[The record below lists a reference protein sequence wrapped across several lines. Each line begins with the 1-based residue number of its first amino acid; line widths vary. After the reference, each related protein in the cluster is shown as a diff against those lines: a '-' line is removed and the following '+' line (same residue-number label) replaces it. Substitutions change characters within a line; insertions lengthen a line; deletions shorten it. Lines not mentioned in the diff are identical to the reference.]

1 MSKESKDDW
10 NGNRWETDKEKDKT
24 MRRISILQIIICLLL
39 VSCSQ
44 QNQLLEFESDTF
56 KISINQQGLIK
67 NFVDTNTGN
76 DYLAKN
82 ISAPL
87 LSIRIKQEMILPL
100 SANLDE
106 KNQIISLHFP
116 DDINAKIKVDSIET
130 HLTFELIDISDSEN
144 IELIVW
150 GPYPTTIK
158 KIIGET
164 IGVVRCEK
172 YAIGIQAL
180 NIKTLGGYPWNENDH
195 LPQMDI
201 FESDESFDITQ
212 GRKGVLYSVE
222 AAKPTEYGSNLQ
234 AYCRNRNKGRI
245 ISNWEHEKFT
255 APAYKDGGIIGS
267 KIALFGCPVDK
278 TLDTIGAIEIAENL
292 PHPQI
297 DGQWGKTAA
306 SAAAAYII
314 LDFSEKDIEKA
325 LAITKKAGLRYLYH
339 GDPFETW
346 GHFKLKEKYFPNGLE
361 SMKRCVEIAESMGI
375 NVGIHTLSNF
385 ITTNDSYVTPIPD
398 KRLAKLGSSIITQD
412 IDSTQSEIFI
422 ETPDFFNQFKRNFL
436 KTVIIGS
443 ELIRYGKVSEIPPWT
458 LLECQRGAFG
468 TTASSH
474 KQGDNI
480 SKLADHAYNVFLT
493 NSELSIT
500 VAKNIAELFNKTG
513 LRQISFDGLE
523 GNHSTGMGNY
533 GEVLFTKTWYDFLS
547 EEIKQHYIADAS
559 RSGHFF
565 WHIYTRMNWG
575 EPWYAGFRESQTEY
589 RLRNQKYFQRNFMPG
604 MLGWFKMTPE
614 TSIEDIEWM
623 LARSAAFDA
632 GYAFVADYKSIEAN
646 GHSEEILGLLGE
658 WEKARMS
665 RVFNENQKQLMQ
677 DINNE
682 FHLKRLNE
690 KEWDFFQIYSYKFK
704 HEEKQQREPASSNF
718 IFENP
723 AEKQPMNFILTSGG
737 GTVQDFIFEVDNFK
751 KIELPLTLLQGQ
763 TIKYTGGDKA
773 IIYSKNWEKIDETEI
788 DIDAFTLSQ
797 GKHSLSFDCKF
808 AQSKEALVKLE
819 LRFIGKAEKVKVN

>member
-1 MSKESKDDW
+1 MK
-10 NGNRWETDKEKDKT
+10 RL
-24 MRRISILQIIICLLL
+24 SIFLIIICLLF

-44 QNQLLEFESDTF
+44 QNPFLEFESNKF
-56 KISINQQGLIK
+56 KISITQQGLIK
-67 NFVDTNTGN
+67 KFVDTNTGD

-82 ISAPL
+82 IPAPL
-87 LSIRIKQEMILPL
+87 LSIRIKHEMILPL
-100 SANLDE
+100 SANLDGD
-106 KNQIISLHFP
+106 KQIISLEFP
-116 DDINAKIKVDSIET
+116 DDIIAKIKVDAKDT

-164 IGVVRCEK
+164 IGVVRGDK
-172 YAIGIQAL
+172 FAVGIQAL

-201 FESDESFDITQ
+201 FESDENFALEK

-234 AYCRNRNKGRI
+234 AYCRNRNKDRI
-245 ISNWEHEKFT
+245 ISNWEHEKFN
-255 APAYKDGGIIGS
+255 APAYKDGGIIGT
-267 KIALFGCPVDK
+267 KIALFGCQVDN

-297 DGQWGKTAA
+297 DEQWGKTAP
-306 SAAAAYII
+306 SAAAAYLI
-314 LDFSEKDIEKA
+314 LDFSENDIEKA
-325 LAITKKAGLRYLYH
+325 LAITRKAGLRYLYH

-346 GHFKLKEKYFPNGLE
+346 GHFQFKRRYFPNGPE
-361 SMKRCVEIAESMGI
+361 SMKRCVEIAKSMEI
-375 NVGIHTLSNF
+375 NLGIHTLSNF
-385 ITTNDSYVTPIPD
+385 ITTNDPYVTPIPD
-398 KRLAKLGSSIITQD
+398 KRLAKIGSSTLIQD
-412 IDSTQSEIFI
+412 IDPNQSEIFI

-436 KTVIIGS
+436 KTVVVGS
-443 ELIRYGKVSEIPPWT
+443 ELIRYGGVSEKAPWT
-458 LLECQRGAFG
+458 LLDCQRGAFG

-474 KQGDNI
+474 KQGENI
-480 SKLADHAYNVFLT
+480 SKLADHGYNVFLT

-500 VAKNIAELFNKTG
+500 VAKNIAEIFNKTG

-547 EEIKQHYIADAS
+547 ADIKQHYIADAS

-604 MLGWFKMTPE
+604 MLGWFKMTSE

-632 GYAFVADYKSIEAN
+632 GYAFVTNFKSLEEN
-646 GHSEEILGLLGE
+646 GHSEEILKLLGE
-658 WEKARMS
+658 WEKARMAQ
-665 RVFNENQKQLMQ
+665 VFNENQKQLMQ
-677 DINNE
+677 DISNE
-682 FHLKRLNE
+682 FHLKRLDD
-690 KEWDFFQIYSYKFK
+690 KEWELSQIYSYKFK
-704 HEEKQQREPASSNF
+704 HEQREKQPGEPVSSPYN
-718 IFENP
+718 FENP
-723 AEKQPMNFILTSGG
+723 AEKQPMNFILTSVGG
-737 GTVQDFIFEVDNFK
+737 IIQDITIEVDNFK
-751 KIELPLTLLQGQ
+751 IIELPVTLQPGQ
-763 TIKYTGGDKA
+763 TIKYTGGNKA
-773 IIYSKNWEKIDETEI
+773 IIFSKNWKKIDEIEI
-788 DIDAFTLSQ
+788 DIDAFTLSP
-797 GKHSLSFDCKF
+797 GNHSLAFDCKF
-808 AQSKEALVKLE
+808 SEYKEALVKLE
-819 LRFIGKAEKVKVN
+819 LRFIEKGEKVKMN